1 MAAIDPTSNIG
12 KLRLRLGDWRDVT
25 WLPDNVY
32 KQTLIECNN
41 DLKKSASILAQ
52 YILAI
57 LAQQTRSRVM
67 QIESYDDQ
75 AFAQY
80 RQFIIDAVSNPAFMN
95 ISPIAITTG
104 IDEPNPLIEFQKL
117 WNAGYVGGDSYEY
130 LEDTQYLGDTN
141 VL

>member
-117 WNAGYVGGDSYEY
+117 WNAGYVCGDSYEY

>member
-1 MAAIDPTSNIG
+1 MAAIDPTTNIG
-12 KLRLRLGDWRDVT
+12 KLRLRLADWRDVQ

-32 KQTLIECNN
+32 KQTLIDCDNN
-41 DLKKSASILAQ
+41 LNKATSILAQ

-57 LAQQTRSRVM
+57 LSQQTRSRVM
-67 QIESYDDQ
+67 QIESFDDQ
-75 AFAQY
+75 AFQQF
-80 RQFIIDAVSNPAFMN
+80 RQFIIDTVSNPAFMN

-104 IDEPNPLIEFQKL
+104 IEEKRPLIEFQKL
-117 WNAGYVGGDSYEY
+117 WNAGYVSGDSYEY

>member
-80 RQFIIDAVSNPAFMN
+80 RQFIIDTVSNPAFMN

-117 WNAGYVGGDSYEY
+117 WNAGYVSGDSYDY

>member
-1 MAAIDPTSNIG
+1 MAAIDPTTNEG
-12 KLRLRLGDWRDVT
+12 KLRLRLGDWRDVS
-25 WLPDNVY
+25 WLPSSVY
-32 KQTLIECNN
+32 RQTLIECDNN
-41 DLKKSASILAQ
+41 LNKAAGILAQ

-57 LAQQTRSRVM
+57 LSQNTRSRVGA
-67 QIESYDDQ
+67 IEAYDDQ
-75 AFAQY
+75 AFQQF
-80 RQFIIDAVSNPAFMN
+80 RQFIIDTVSNPAFMN

-117 WNAGYVGGDSYEY
+117 WNAGYVSGDSYDY